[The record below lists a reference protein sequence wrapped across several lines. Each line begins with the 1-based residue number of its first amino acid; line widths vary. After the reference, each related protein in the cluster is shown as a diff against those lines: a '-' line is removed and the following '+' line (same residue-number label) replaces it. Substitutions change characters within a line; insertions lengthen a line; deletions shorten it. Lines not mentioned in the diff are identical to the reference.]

1 MGARLLADEDVD
13 AAVCDYLR
21 GYGHSITLVRDMKAS
36 PRDAGPDDDDVLF
49 CAAADER
56 AVLTCNIRDYETLH
70 EQGARHWG
78 IVGCPAQGDPRTTA
92 QVVNKAIR
100 EALAANNNTLFM
112 QCFRVT
118 LGTRTRRGPRRK
130 KN

>member
-21 GYGHSITLVRDMKAS
+21 GYGCSITLVRDMKAS

-78 IVGCPAQGDPRTTA
+78 IVGCPAQGDPRMTA
-92 QVVNKAIR
+92 QAVHKAIR
-100 EALAANNNTLFM
+100 AAFAANNKSLFR
-112 QCFRVT
+112 QCVRVT
-118 LGTRTRRGPRRK
+118 LKNSKKTRRRRRK
-130 KN
+130 